1 LEITGRRPATRSC
14 GGGGRT
20 HGEKAESGNERGE
33 EDVQEE
39 AELTLMLDVCSA
51 KAGEAE
57 VRRNR
62 RRTPPE
68 SEKGT
73 TNWRRIEDPR
83 VDSLQQ
89 EMEEI
94 VVVLLVALAW

>member
-1 LEITGRRPATRSC
+1 
-14 GGGGRT
+14 
-20 HGEKAESGNERGE
+20 
-33 EDVQEE
+33 
-39 AELTLMLDVCSA
+39 MLDVYSA
-51 KAGEAE
+51 RAGEAE
-57 VRRNR
+57 IRRNR

-94 VVVLLVALAW
+94 VAVLLVALAW